1 MSDTRKGDARWWE
14 RRWFALAAVLLSA
27 VPLLWPAVPPL
38 TDLPGHIGRY
48 HIAARLADSALLQQH
63 WDYRWQ
69 LIGNLGVDLAVLPL
83 ARVFGAVPAA
93 KLVVLMIPPL
103 TVVGFILLSRTAGG
117 GRLAPAAP
125 FAFPLAYGF
134 PFQFGFV
141 NFALSAAL
149 ALLALALWMR
159 MQRVVAGRA
168 LLFVPIALLLWVAHC
183 FGWALFCLFAF
194 GTDLAWLRG
203 EGRALGKAILRAGLR
218 CLPLAVPL
226 IPMLAGGGSGDGS
239 LGASWEWLAKLQWL
253 ASLLREQWQRYDLMC
268 ALLLLALA
276 WLGLRSAAMRVDRP
290 LAWAA
295 AIGAVAWLVLPYRLL
310 GGAYVDMRMTPYV
323 VALLIVGIRARDR
336 RIASALAWLGTFFFL
351 LRIAT
356 TTWVFL
362 GAAAAQEQAAA
373 VAERLP
379 RGAAVLV
386 AVREPCQSWSVAR
399 LSHVTGLA
407 IVRRDAFDNGEW
419 TLAGQQLLRDRHPRA
434 GAYRA
439 DPSQM
444 IFDAACAWNGQ
455 DLPKMLRSFDRGTFD
470 YVWTIDLPTPPLP
483 PDLVPVARSGPSLL
497 LRVSPAPDKR
507 LPDGSLAH

>member
-1 MSDTRKGDARWWE
+1 MSQPRGGEVRWWE
-14 RRWFALAAVLLSA
+14 QRWFALAAILLSA

-48 HIAARLADSALLQQH
+48 HIAAQLGDSAALQQH
-63 WDYRWQ
+63 WEYRWR
-69 LIGNLGVDLAVLPL
+69 LIGNLGVDLAVLPF
-83 ARVFGAVPAA
+83 ARLFGAVLAA
-93 KLVVLMIPPL
+93 KLVVLAIPPL
-103 TVVGFILLSRTAGG
+103 TVAGLIQVSRASG

-125 FAFPLAYGF
+125 FAFPLAYSF

-149 ALLALALWMR
+149 ALLALALWLR
-159 MQRVVAGRA
+159 MQRAVAVRA
-168 LLFVPIALLLWVAHC
+168 LLFVPIALLLWVSHC
-183 FGWALFCLFAF
+183 FGWAMFCLFAF
-194 GTDLAWLRG
+194 GTDLAALRG
-203 EGRALGKAILRAGLR
+203 DGRGWSEAILRAGLR

-226 IPMLAGGGSGDGS
+226 VPMVAGGASGDGS

-253 ASLLREQWQRYDLMC
+253 ASLLREQWQGYDLIC
-268 ALLLLALA
+268 AVLLLALV
-276 WLGLRSAAMRVDRP
+276 WLGLRSPALRVDRL

-295 AIGAVAWLVLPYRLL
+295 GIGAVTWLVLPYRLL

-323 VALLIVGIRARDR
+323 VALLIVATRARDR
-336 RIASALAWLGTFFFL
+336 RFASALALAGTIFFL

-386 AVREPCQSWSVAR
+386 AVREPCRSWSVAR
-399 LSHVTGLA
+399 LAHVAGLA
-407 IVRRDAFDNGEW
+407 VARRDVFENGEW

-444 IFDAACAWNGQ
+444 IYDAGCGL
-455 DLPKMLRSFDRGTFD
+455 DEPGLPAMLQTFDRGTFG
-470 YVWTIDLPTPPLP
+470 YVWMIDLPVPPLP
-483 PDLVPVARSGPSLL
+483 ADLVPVARSGPSTLF
-497 LRVSPAPDKR
+497 RVAPTPHKR
-507 LPDGSLAH
+507 LPSGPLAH

>member
-1 MSDTRKGDARWWE
+1 MNDPRAGEVRWWE
-14 RRWFALAAVLLSA
+14 QRWFALAAILLSA

-48 HIAARLADSALLQQH
+48 HVAAHLADSTLLRQH
-63 WDYRWQ
+63 WAYRWR

-83 ARVFGAVPAA
+83 VPLFGAALAA
-93 KLVVLMIPPL
+93 KLVVLTIPPL
-103 TVVGFILLSRTAGG
+103 TVAGLILVSRAAG

-125 FAFPLAYGF
+125 FAFPLAYSF

-159 MQRVVAGRA
+159 MRRVVAARA
-168 LLFVPIALLLWVAHC
+168 LLFVPIALLLWTAHC
-183 FGWALFCLFAF
+183 FGWAMFCLLAF
-194 GTDLAWLRG
+194 GTDLAALREDGRGWG
-203 EGRALGKAILRAGLR
+203 ETILRAGLR
-218 CLPLAVPL
+218 CLSLAGPLV
-226 IPMLAGGGSGDGS
+226 PMLAGDASGDGS

-253 ASLLREQWQRYDLMC
+253 ASLLREQWQGYDLVC
-268 ALLLLALA
+268 AVLLLALV
-276 WLGLRSAAMRVDRP
+276 WLGARSTALRLDRP

-295 AIGAVAWLVLPYRLL
+295 AIGAIAWLALPYRLL

-323 VALLIVGIRARDR
+323 VALLIVAIRTRTAR
-336 RIASALAWLGTFFFL
+336 LAGPLAFAGTLFFL
-351 LRIAT
+351 LRLAT

-373 VAERLP
+373 VAARIP

-386 AVREPCQSWSVAR
+386 AVREPCKTWRVAR
-399 LSHVTGLA
+399 LSHVAGLA
-407 IVRRDAFDNGEW
+407 IARRDVFENGEW
-419 TLAGQQLLRDRHPRA
+419 TLAGQQLLRDRHPQA

-444 IFDAACAWNGQ
+444 IYDAGCSVDAPG
-455 DLPKMLRSFDRGTFD
+455 LPAMLQRFDRGTFA
-470 YVWTIDLPTPPLP
+470 YLWTIDLPTPRLP
-483 PDLVPVARSGPSLL
+483 PDVVPVARSGPSMLY
-497 LRVSPAPDKR
+497 RVAPNPDKR
-507 LPDGSLAH
+507 LPYPPLAH

>member
-1 MSDTRKGDARWWE
+1 VSESRRGEARWWE
-14 RRWFALAAVLLSA
+14 QRWFALAAVLLSS

-48 HIAARLADSALLQQH
+48 HIAAQLGDSTLLRQH
-63 WDYRWQ
+63 WDYRWR

-83 ARVFGAVPAA
+83 ARMFGAVVAA
-93 KLVVLMIPPL
+93 KLVVLAIPPL
-103 TVVGFILLSRTAGG
+103 TVAGLILVSRASG

-149 ALLALALWMR
+149 ALWALALWIR
-159 MQRVVAGRA
+159 MQPAGGRRA

-183 FGWALFCLFAF
+183 FGWAMFCLFAF
-194 GTDLAWLRG
+194 GTELAALRG
-203 EGRALGKAILRAGLR
+203 DGGAWRAAILRAGLR
-218 CLPLAVPL
+218 CLPLAGPL
-226 IPMLAGGGSGDGS
+226 VPMLAGGGSGDGS
-239 LGASWEWLAKLQWL
+239 LGASWEWAAKLQWL
-253 ASLLREQWQRYDLMC
+253 ASLLREQSLRYDIPC
-268 ALLLLALA
+268 AILLLVLA
-276 WLGLRSAAMRVDRP
+276 WLGVRSPALRVDRP

-295 AIGAVAWLVLPYRLL
+295 GMGAIAWLLLPYRLL

-323 VALLIVGIRARDR
+323 VALLIVAIRTRNARL
-336 RIASALAWLGTFFFL
+336 ASPLALAGTLFFL

-356 TTWVFL
+356 TSWVFL

-373 VAERLP
+373 VTARLP

-386 AVREPCQSWSVAR
+386 AVREPCKSWSVAR
-399 LSHVTGLA
+399 LSHVAGLA
-407 IVRRDAFDNGEW
+407 IARRDAFENGEW
-419 TLAGQQLLRDRHPRA
+419 TLSGQQLLRDRHPRA

-444 IFDAACAWNGQ
+444 IYDPGCEWNGHG
-455 DLPKMLRSFDRGTFD
+455 LPAMLRSFDRGTFG
-470 YVWTIDLPTPPLP
+470 YVWTIDLLPPQLP
-483 PDLVPVARSGPSLL
+483 PDVVPVARSGPSVLY
-497 LRVSPAPDKR
+497 RVLPA
-507 LPDGSLAH
+507 SH